1 MILGKKEDEIMK
13 KVSIFL
19 LIFLGCYISFGQSC
33 NTITSFL
40 PSICSTVYAAEES
53 TLPDESSLEEASN
66 EELSNIKPSD
76 LNIGQNIVFSILFLS
91 IFLICRIF
99 VREGYRII
107 SDARNGVLR
116 QNIKIHRNKMV
127 YCIIAFFGISVI
139 LAILIYAL
147 KTPEQDAQDK
157 LYSKAQSILKERQKE
172 QQEQDAELQ
181 KKYDE
186 QAQYEE
192 WIDWQ
197 EKQKNAELQKKYDDQ
212 AKYEKW
218 IAQKKTTRA
227 KKADA
232 ELQKKY
238 DDQAKYE
245 EWIAW
250 QQQNTPEKRIRD
262 SLSDKDA
269 SVNVSNQGND
279 SYQVSIT
286 TKAKMRSQFE
296 YITMSEH
303 EKNTAMIYDQCR
315 HIVKDIQDS
324 EVPVSLVT
332 IYLTGK
338 TQDSEGYINDND
350 NIAICGVKGNADCK
364 DVYSFQNYVT
374 RLWMVNGL

>member
-91 IFLICRIF
+91 IFLICGIF

-181 KKYDE
+181 KNMTSRPSMRNGLIGKKSKKMQNYR
-186 QAQYEE
+186 
-192 WIDWQ
+192 
-197 EKQKNAELQKKYDDQ
+197 KNMMTKPSMKNGLHR
-212 AKYEKW
+212 
-218 IAQKKTTRA
+218 KKTTRA

>member
-1 MILGKKEDEIMK
+1 M
-13 KVSIFL
+13 
-19 LIFLGCYISFGQSC
+19 
-33 NTITSFL
+33 
-40 PSICSTVYAAEES
+40 
-53 TLPDESSLEEASN
+53 
-66 EELSNIKPSD
+66 
-76 LNIGQNIVFSILFLS
+76 
-91 IFLICRIF
+91 
-99 VREGYRII
+99 
-107 SDARNGVLR
+107 
-116 QNIKIHRNKMV
+116 HRNK
-127 YCIIAFFGISVI
+127 IIYYIVAVFGICVI
-139 LAILIYAL
+139 FTILNNAL

-157 LYSKAQSILKERQKE
+157 LHSQAQSILKERLKE
-172 QQEQDAELQ
+172 QQEQ
-181 KKYDE
+181 
-186 QAQYEE
+186 
-192 WIDWQ
+192 
-197 EKQKNAELQKKYDDQ
+197 
-212 AKYEKW
+212 
-218 IAQKKTTRA
+218 
-227 KKADA
+227 DA

-262 SLSDKDA
+262 SLSDKTA

-286 TKAKMRSQFE
+286 TKANMRKQFE

-303 EKNTAMIYDQCR
+303 EKNVAMVYEQCR

-350 NIAICGVKGNADCK
+350 NIAICGVKGNANCK
-364 DVYSFQNYVT
+364 DIYSFQNYVT

>member
-1 MILGKKEDEIMK
+1 MK
-13 KVSIFL
+13 RASIFL
-19 LIFLGCYISFGQSC
+19 LIFLGCYISFGQPC

-40 PSICSTVYAAEES
+40 PSTFSTVYAAEES
-53 TLPDESSLEEASN
+53 TLPDESSLENASN
-66 EELSNIKPSD
+66 KELSNIKPSD
-76 LNIGQNIVFSILFLS
+76 LNIGQVIVSIIFFLS
-91 IFLICRIF
+91 ILLFFGIF

-107 SDARNGVLR
+107 GDARNGVFR
-116 QNIKIHRNKMV
+116 QNIKMHRNK
-127 YCIIAFFGISVI
+127 IIYYIVAVFGICVI
-139 LAILIYAL
+139 FTILNNAL

-157 LYSKAQSILKERQKE
+157 LHSQAQSILKERLKE

-181 KKYDE
+181 KKYDD

-197 EKQKNAELQKKYDDQ
+197 KKQKDAELQKKYDDQ

-218 IAQKKTTRA
+218 IAQKKQQEQ

-262 SLSDKDA
+262 SLSDKTA

-286 TKAKMRSQFE
+286 TKANMRKQFE

-303 EKNTAMIYDQCR
+303 EKNVAMVYEQCR

-350 NIAICGVKGNADCK
+350 NIAICGVKGNANCK
-364 DVYSFQNYVT
+364 DIYSFQNYVT

>member
-1 MILGKKEDEIMK
+1 M
-13 KVSIFL
+13 S
-19 LIFLGCYISFGQSC
+19 
-33 NTITSFL
+33 
-40 PSICSTVYAAEES
+40 A
-53 TLPDESSLEEASN
+53 
-66 EELSNIKPSD
+66 
-76 LNIGQNIVFSILFLS
+76 
-91 IFLICRIF
+91 
-99 VREGYRII
+99 
-107 SDARNGVLR
+107 LR
-116 QNIKIHRNKMV
+116 
-127 YCIIAFFGISVI
+127 
-139 LAILIYAL
+139 
-147 KTPEQDAQDK
+147 TPEQDAQDK
-157 LYSKAQSILKERQKE
+157 LHSQAQSILKERQKE

-197 EKQKNAELQKKYDDQ
+197 EKQKN
-212 AKYEKW
+212 
-218 IAQKKTTRA
+218 
-227 KKADA
+227 A

-286 TKAKMRSQFE
+286 TKAKMRNQFE

-303 EKNTAMIYDQCR
+303 EKNEAMIYDQCR

-338 TQDSEGYINDND
+338 TQDSEGYIHDNA
-350 NIAICGVKGNADCK
+350 NIAICGVKGNANCK

>member
-1 MILGKKEDEIMK
+1 MK
-13 KVSIFL
+13 KASIFL

-33 NTITSFL
+33 NTTTSFL
-40 PSICSTVYAAEES
+40 PSTFSTVYAAEES
-53 TLPDESSLEEASN
+53 TLPDESSLETASN
-66 EELSNIKPSD
+66 EELSNIKPAD
-76 LNIGQNIVFSILFLS
+76 INIGQNIVITILFLS
-91 IFLICRIF
+91 ILLICGIF

-107 SDARNGVLR
+107 SDAKNGVLR
-116 QNIKIHRNKMV
+116 QNIKMHRNKMI
-127 YCIIAFFGISVI
+127 YCIIAAFGSFVI
-139 LAILIYAL
+139 IAILNYAL
-147 KTPEQDAQDK
+147 RTPEQDAQDK
-157 LYSKAQSILKERQKE
+157 LYSQAQSILKERQ
-172 QQEQDAELQ
+172 AELQ
-181 KKYDE
+181 KKYDD

-197 EKQKNAELQKKYDDQ
+197 KKQKNAELQKKYDDQ

-218 IAQKKTTRA
+218 IAQKKQQEQ

-250 QQQNTPEKRIRD
+250 QQQNPPEKRIRD
-262 SLSDKDA
+262 NLSDKNA

-286 TKAKMRSQFE
+286 TKANMRNQFE

-303 EKNTAMIYDQCR
+303 EKNEAMIYEQCR

-364 DVYSFQNYVT
+364 DIYSFQNYVT

>member
-13 KVSIFL
+13 RVSIFL

-33 NTITSFL
+33 HTITSFL

-53 TLPDESSLEEASN
+53 TLPDESSLEKASN

-76 LNIGQNIVFSILFLS
+76 LNIGQNIVLTIFCLSIL
-91 IFLICRIF
+91 LICGIF
-99 VREGYRII
+99 IREGYRII
-107 SDARNGVLR
+107 SDARNGILR
-116 QNIKIHRNKMV
+116 QNIKMHRNKMI
-127 YCIIAFFGISVI
+127 YCIVTVVGIFVI
-139 LAILIYAL
+139 YAILLYTL

-157 LYSKAQSILKERQKE
+157 LHSQAQSILKERQKE

-181 KKYDE
+181 KKYDD

-192 WIDWQ
+192 WIAWQ
-197 EKQKNAELQKKYDDQ
+197 EKQKKAKLQKKYDDQ

-218 IAQKKTTRA
+218 IAQKKQQEQ
-227 KKADA
+227 DA

-250 QQQNTPEKRIRD
+250 QQQNTPENRIRD

-269 SVNVSNQGND
+269 SINVSGQGNN

-286 TKAKMRSQFE
+286 TKAKMRNQLE

-303 EKNTAMIYDQCR
+303 EKNEAMIYDQCR

-324 EVPVSLVT
+324 EVPVSVVT

-338 TQDSEGYINDND
+338 IQDSEGYIHDNA
-350 NIAICGVKGNADCK
+350 NIAICGVKGNANCK
-364 DVYSFQNYVT
+364 DVYHFQNYVT